1 MKFLTF
7 IFLLLISFFVYSDIQ
22 TEIGK
27 KFESDKEIIQLFE
40 EYKIHLIKPEVIKK
54 TIAYSDSRKPY
65 LELQLEV
72 NWNQEFINQLK
83 AILKS
88 ISFKSDSCNSLTK
101 HIVDKFSDRPSFK
114 MLNLFQDLCGSESSI
129 RIFDNPM
136 NNFLTDIHFYF
147 LNDNYQLALIYDYLN
162 VKMNEQ
168 SVFLNINSE
177 NFNTCQV
184 ISINEMLSSR
194 NAIVNLIEIDNKEK
208 IYGQFDIFNLR
219 KEDTILSIP
228 VDPSFNINNHME
240 IKIDEMCI

>member
-1 MKFLTF
+1 MKYLAF
-7 IFLLLISFFVYSDIQ
+7 IFLFSISFFVYSDIQ

-27 KFESDKEIIQLFE
+27 KIESDNEIIQLFE
-40 EYKIHLIKPEVIKK
+40 EYKTHLINPEVIKK
-54 TIAYSDSRKPY
+54 TITYSDSRKPY

-83 AILKS
+83 VILKS

-114 MLNLFQDLCGSESSI
+114 MLNLFQDMCGSEADI

-136 NNFLTDIHFYF
+136 NDFLTDIHFYF
-147 LNDNYQLALIYDYLN
+147 LKDNYQFGLIYDYLK
-162 VKMNEQ
+162 VQMNEQ
-168 SVFLNINSE
+168 SVFLNIHSQ

-184 ISINEMLSSR
+184 ISIKEMLSSR
-194 NAIVNLIEIDNKEK
+194 NGIVKSIEIDNKEK

-228 VDPSFNINNHME
+228 VDSSFDINNHME
-240 IKIDEMCI
+240 IKTDVTC

>member
-1 MKFLTF
+1 MKYLAF
-7 IFLLLISFFVYSDIQ
+7 IFLFSISFFVYSDIQ
-22 TEIGK
+22 TEIGE

-40 EYKIHLIKPEVIKK
+40 EYKTHLINPEVIKK
-54 TIAYSDSRKPY
+54 TITYSDSRKPY

-101 HIVDKFSDRPSFK
+101 HIADKFSDRPSFK
-114 MLNLFQDLCGSESSI
+114 MLSLFQDMCGSESSI
-129 RIFDNPM
+129 RIFDNPT

-147 LNDNYQLALIYDYLN
+147 LNDNYQMALIYDYLK
-162 VKMNEQ
+162 VQMNEQ

-177 NFNTCQV
+177 NFNACEV
-184 ISINEMLSSR
+184 ISIKEMLSSR
-194 NAIVNLIEIDNKEK
+194 NGIVKSIEIDNKEK

-228 VDPSFNINNHME
+228 VDSSFNINNDTE
-240 IKIDEMCI
+240 IKIDVTC

>member
-1 MKFLTF
+1 MKYLAF
-7 IFLLLISFFVYSDIQ
+7 IFLFSISFFVYSDIQ
-22 TEIGK
+22 TEIGE

-40 EYKIHLIKPEVIKK
+40 EYKTHLINPEVIKK
-54 TIAYSDSRKPY
+54 AITYSDSKKPY

-101 HIVDKFSDRPSFK
+101 HIADKFSDRPSFK
-114 MLNLFQDLCGSESSI
+114 MLNLFQDMCGSESSI
-129 RIFDNPM
+129 RIFDNPT

-147 LNDNYQLALIYDYLN
+147 LNDNYQMALIYDYLK
-162 VKMNEQ
+162 VQMNEQ

-177 NFNTCQV
+177 NFNACEV
-184 ISINEMLSSR
+184 ISIKEMLSSR
-194 NAIVNLIEIDNKEK
+194 NGIVKSIEIDNKEK
-208 IYGQFDIFNLR
+208 IYGQFDIFNMR

-228 VDPSFNINNHME
+228 VDPSFNINNDME
-240 IKIDEMCI
+240 IKIDVTC

>member
-1 MKFLTF
+1 MKYLAF
-7 IFLLLISFFVYSDIQ
+7 IFLFSISFFVYSDIQ

-27 KFESDKEIIQLFE
+27 KIESDKEIIQLFE
-40 EYKIHLIKPEVIKK
+40 EYKTHLINPEVIKK
-54 TIAYSDSRKPY
+54 TITYSDSRKPY

-83 AILKS
+83 VILKS

-114 MLNLFQDLCGSESSI
+114 MLNLFQDMCGSEADI

-136 NNFLTDIHFYF
+136 NDFLTDIHFYF
-147 LNDNYQLALIYDYLN
+147 LKDNYQFGLIYDYLK
-162 VKMNEQ
+162 VQMNEQ
-168 SVFLNINSE
+168 SVFLNIHSQ

-184 ISINEMLSSR
+184 ISIKEMLSSR
-194 NAIVNLIEIDNKEK
+194 NGIVKSIEIDNKEK

-228 VDPSFNINNHME
+228 VDSSFDINNHME
-240 IKIDEMCI
+240 IKTDVTC

>member
-1 MKFLTF
+1 MKYLAF
-7 IFLLLISFFVYSDIQ
+7 IFLFSISFFVYSDIQ

-27 KFESDKEIIQLFE
+27 KIESDKEIIQLFE
-40 EYKIHLIKPEVIKK
+40 EYKTHLINPEVIKK
-54 TIAYSDSRKPY
+54 TITYSDSRKPY

-83 AILKS
+83 VILKS

-114 MLNLFQDLCGSESSI
+114 MLNLFQDMCGSEADI
-129 RIFDNPM
+129 RIFNNPM
-136 NNFLTDIHFYF
+136 NDFLTDIHFYF
-147 LNDNYQLALIYDYLN
+147 LKDNYQFGLIYDYLK
-162 VKMNEQ
+162 VQMNEQ
-168 SVFLNINSE
+168 SVFLNIHSQ

-184 ISINEMLSSR
+184 ISIKEMLSSR
-194 NAIVNLIEIDNKEK
+194 NGIVKSIEIDNKEK

-228 VDPSFNINNHME
+228 VDSSFDINNHME
-240 IKIDEMCI
+240 IKTDVTC